1 MCPHLIQLCS
11 IILRHCILMDFIMK
25 TKTMQ
30 QKIGIRLFSV
40 SCFIFIATA
49 LNKPLQAS
57 QPMQLAAFI
66 GSHVLVPVSKPV
78 RIPPR
83 NSYWT
88 NWGYVGYGCVSSCL
102 INRWSGKIL
111 RCERRCY

>member
-1 MCPHLIQLCS
+1 
-11 IILRHCILMDFIMK
+11 MK

-40 SCFIFIATA
+40 CCFILLAGG
-49 LNKPLQAS
+49 LNKPGHAAPPL
-57 QPMQLAAFI
+57 QLAAFI

-78 RIPPR
+78 RIPPH
-83 NSYWT
+83 NYYWT
-88 NWGYVGYGCVSSCL
+88 DWDYVGYGCVSSCL
-102 INRWSGKIL
+102 INRWSGKIW